1 VIIYQ
6 RLGWHSPAWPAWP
19 LREAFFMSRESS
31 MVFKITYAVL
41 AAVIGLAGGVLM
53 LIVGA
58 LAFLAL
64 LASAG
69 VAIVLDK
76 LEGDKAP
83 NYGPEPENSG
93 DLSNF

>member
-1 VIIYQ
+1 
-6 RLGWHSPAWPAWP
+6 
-19 LREAFFMSRESS
+19 

-41 AAVIGLAGGVLM
+41 AVVIGLAGGVLM

-58 LAFLAL
+58 LAFLVL
-64 LASAG
+64 LASAV
-69 VAIVLDK
+69 VAIVMDK